1 MMANCLSHP
10 RSDRF
15 SAVTRQV
22 HEPFHFRVKGRRGR
36 QAVACMSL
44 SAHLMPN
51 PQNLRELSRVTP
63 RLSNLETLY
72 DLQQPTDGL
81 LLASTIVQGFFLLRR
96 GG

>member
-1 MMANCLSHP
+1 
-10 RSDRF
+10 
-15 SAVTRQV
+15 
-22 HEPFHFRVKGRRGR
+22 
-36 QAVACMSL
+36 
-44 SAHLMPN
+44 MPN